1 MILLLLSVG
10 FIDVS
15 DLELRA
21 IIFGGKSK
29 SNGFQYLTYF
39 IDPWRLKGISTLRY
53 FFRLPTFN
61 VFWCADMTIPPAHL
75 LIG

>member
-29 SNGFQYLTYF
+29 SNGFQYLTY
-39 IDPWRLKGISTLRY
+39 IILLTLG
-53 FFRLPTFN
+53 
-61 VFWCADMTIPPAHL
+61 D
-75 LIG
+75 